1 MPFLP
6 CRHPFECGRWFDISW
21 SKPLSTRRTR
31 LFDRNRGESSPFHSS
46 RHPDNL
52 PLTFLP
58 NFSSFSL
65 SLSFFPLFSFP
76 SFSLFPF
83 HIDSRKIWINSRKY
97 DQNLSSFSSIL
108 VSWKIWI
115 LKFDYSENT
124 SIFVFAYFFS
134 LLLSSHRCRPGKNL
148 NKFLVETRRFEHLA
162 EIPRSGKNVTNQI
175 SLL

>member
-97 DQNLSSFSSIL
+97 DQNLSSFSSTL
-108 VSWKIWI
+108 VSQIS
-115 LKFDYSENT
+115 SENLDKRLFKKYLHLRLRLFLLPS
-124 SIFVFAYFFS
+124 SILA
-134 LLLSSHRCRPGKNL
+134 SSRQ
-148 NKFLVETRRFEHLA
+148 KFE
-162 EIPRSGKNVTNQI
+162 
-175 SLL
+175 

>member
-65 SLSFFPLFSFP
+65 SLSFSSIFIPFF
-76 SFSLFPF
+76 FSLSISYRFSENLDKF
-83 HIDSRKIWINSRKY
+83 SKVRSKFIFFFFYFGFLENLDTQIWLLRKY
-97 DQNLSSFSSIL
+97 LHLRLRLFLLPSSIL
-108 VSWKIWI
+108 ASLPSWQ
-115 LKFDYSENT
+115 KFE
-124 SIFVFAYFFS
+124 
-134 LLLSSHRCRPGKNL
+134 
-148 NKFLVETRRFEHLA
+148 
-162 EIPRSGKNVTNQI
+162 
-175 SLL
+175 

>member
-58 NFSSFSL
+58 NFSSFTL
-65 SLSFFPLFSFP
+65 SLSSSSIFISSKVSLLFLLFLFSYFT
-76 SFSLFPF
+76 SILSC
-83 HIDSRKIWINSRKY
+83 SQNIWINSGNSQSMIKIY
-97 DQNLSSFSSIL
+97 SVSPFSSTL
-108 VSWKIWI
+108 VSW
-115 LKFDYSENT
+115 
-124 SIFVFAYFFS
+124 FFPNFLPFPS
-134 LLLSSHRCRPGKNL
+134 LFISYLHSQNL
-148 NKFLVETRRFEHLA
+148 DK
-162 EIPRSGKNVTNQI
+162 
-175 SLL
+175 

>member
-58 NFSSFSL
+58 NFSSFTL
-65 SLSFFPLFSFP
+65 SLSSSSIFISSKVSLLFLLFLFSYFT
-76 SFSLFPF
+76 SILSC
-83 HIDSRKIWINSRKY
+83 SQNIWINSGNSQSMIKIY
-97 DQNLSSFSSIL
+97 SVSSFSSTL
-108 VSWKIWI
+108 VSWFFPNFLPFPSLFISYRFFA
-115 LKFDYSENT
+115 LAKF
-124 SIFVFAYFFS
+124 
-134 LLLSSHRCRPGKNL
+134 G
-148 NKFLVETRRFEHLA
+148 
-162 EIPRSGKNVTNQI
+162 
-175 SLL
+175 

>member
-65 SLSFFPLFSFP
+65 SLLPLFSFP
-76 SFSLFPF
+76 RKFFFFFFFSYFTSIL
-83 HIDSRKIWINSRKY
+83 SCSQNIWINSGNSQSMIKIY
-97 DQNLSSFSSIL
+97 SVSSFSSTL
-108 VSWKIWI
+108 VSR
-115 LKFDYSENT
+115 
-124 SIFVFAYFFS
+124 FFPNFLPFPS
-134 LLLSSHRCRPGKNL
+134 LLISYLHSQNL
-148 NKFLVETRRFEHLA
+148 DK
-162 EIPRSGKNVTNQI
+162 
-175 SLL
+175 

>member
-58 NFSSFSL
+58 NFSSFTL
-65 SLSFFPLFSFP
+65 SLFFLYFHFLESF
-76 SFSLFPF
+76 
-83 HIDSRKIWINSRKY
+83 
-97 DQNLSSFSSIL
+97 SSFSSFPISRRFFRARKIFNNKIYINIFNKFWINSGNSQSMIKIYSVSSFSSTL
-108 VSWKIWI
+108 VSR
-115 LKFDYSENT
+115 
-124 SIFVFAYFFS
+124 FFPNFLLFPS
-134 LLLSSHRCRPGKNL
+134 LFISYLHSQNL
-148 NKFLVETRRFEHLA
+148 DK
-162 EIPRSGKNVTNQI
+162 
-175 SLL
+175 

>member
-58 NFSSFSL
+58 NFSSFTL
-65 SLSFFPLFSFP
+65 SLSSSSIFISSKVFLLFLLFLFHVDSFVLAKYLDKFWK
-76 SFSLFPF
+76 FS
-83 HIDSRKIWINSRKY
+83 KY
-97 DQNLSSFSSIL
+97 DQNLLRISFFFYFSL
-108 VSWKIWI
+108 VVFS
-115 LKFDYSENT
+115 KFPPFFFASHL
-124 SIFVFAYFFS
+124 VFA
-134 LLLSSHRCRPGKNL
+134 LA
-148 NKFLVETRRFEHLA
+148 KF
-162 EIPRSGKNVTNQI
+162 G
-175 SLL
+175 

>member
-58 NFSSFSL
+58 NFSSFTL
-65 SLSFFPLFSFP
+65 SLFFLYFHFLESFSSFSSFPLFLFHVDSFVLAKYLDKFWKF
-76 SFSLFPF
+76 SKYDQNLLRISFFFYFSLVVFSKFPPFSFAF
-83 HIDSRKIWINSRKY
+83 HLVSILCTRKIWINDHSK
-97 DQNLSSFSSIL
+97 
-108 VSWKIWI
+108 
-115 LKFDYSENT
+115 
-124 SIFVFAYFFS
+124 
-134 LLLSSHRCRPGKNL
+134 
-148 NKFLVETRRFEHLA
+148 
-162 EIPRSGKNVTNQI
+162 
-175 SLL
+175 